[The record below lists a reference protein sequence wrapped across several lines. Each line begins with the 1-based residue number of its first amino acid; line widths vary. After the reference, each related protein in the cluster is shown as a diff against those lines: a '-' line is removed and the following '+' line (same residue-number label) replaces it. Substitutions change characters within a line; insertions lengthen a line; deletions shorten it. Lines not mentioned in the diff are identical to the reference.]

1 MFGESVALA
10 DTIRI
15 FPLAGAILFPRAQL
29 PLHIFEPR
37 YRNMTS
43 DALSGDRLIA
53 MIQPSG
59 EPAADAENPPIFR
72 TGCLGRIDSS
82 EKLEDGRYNI
92 VLTGLTRFDVVEEL
106 PVYRGY
112 RRVIAEFEPYKSDL
126 TEDRTSVIDRDRLL
140 QMLDRFMTAR
150 SLRADWSMIAKT
162 RDEPLV
168 NALAMI
174 CPFSPQEKQAL
185 LESTDLTQRCEVL
198 TALLEFAAFGDGADA
213 PGRPAAH

>member
-1 MFGESVALA
+1 MALA

-150 SLRADWSMIAKT
+150 SLRADWSMIAKA